1 MFLWRTVIAKVALN
15 HTDVCISFFFFLDGR
30 TGHSICGLLSNDEKG
45 LLARTMHAR
54 LHSELLIPQL
64 ADSLKGTISIH
75 LV

>member
-1 MFLWRTVIAKVALN
+1 MHF
-15 HTDVCISFFFFLDGR
+15 FFFFLDGR